1 MTKLFG
7 ANETPVVGVTGWKNS
22 GKTTLVARVVAEL
35 TRRGYTVSTVKHAHH
50 AFDVDHE
57 GTDSYKHR
65 EAGAVE
71 VALVSGY
78 RWVLM
83 HENRDDEDEPG
94 LADFLPRM
102 APRDI
107 IVVEG
112 YKREDFPKIE
122 VRRSAAR
129 KHDPL
134 ALTDPT
140 VIAIASDHP
149 VDETD
154 KPVFDLDAVAEITD
168 FIVQTFALRTIAP
181 EEKDAAQ

>member
-1 MTKLFG
+1 MNSITG
-7 ANETPVVGVTGWKNS
+7 PNGTPVVGITGWKNS
-22 GKTTLVARVVAEL
+22 GKTTLVCRVVEEL
-35 TRRGYTVSTVKHAHH
+35 TARGYSVSTVKHAHH

-57 GTDSYKHR
+57 GTDSYRHR
-65 EAGAVE
+65 QAGAIE

-83 HENRDDEDEPG
+83 HENQDNEEEPG
-94 LADFLPRM
+94 LAEFLPRM

-112 YKREDFPKIE
+112 YKREAFPKIE
-122 VRRSAAR
+122 VRRTEAR

-140 VIAIASDHP
+140 VIAIASDHA
-149 VDETD
+149 VDDTD
-154 KPVFDLDAVAEITD
+154 KPVFDIDAISQITD
-168 FIVQTFALRTIAP
+168 FIVERFGLRNI
-181 EEKDAAQ
+181 EVQKDDAAQ

>member
-1 MTKLFG
+1 MSDMIG
-7 ANETPVVGVTGWKNS
+7 PNDTPVVGVTGWKNS
-22 GKTTLVARVVAEL
+22 GKTTLVTKIVAEL

-57 GTDSYKHR
+57 GTDSFRHR
-65 EAGAVE
+65 EAGAIE
-71 VALVSGY
+71 VALVSGK
-78 RWVLM
+78 RWALM

-94 LADFLPRM
+94 LADFLPRL

-122 VRRSAAR
+122 VRRTAAR

-140 VIAIASDHP
+140 VIAIAADHP
-149 VDETD
+149 VGDTD
-154 KPVFDLDAVAEITD
+154 KPVFDINAVAEITD
-168 FIVQTFALRTIAP
+168 FIVETFELRKI
-181 EEKDAAQ
+181 DAAQ